1 MPKQTFYKLPENK
14 RQTLI
19 HAAEKEFSRVPL
31 FEASIS
37 NIVKSAEI
45 PRGSFYQYFK
55 DKDDAFFYLLNDQA
69 KKRRAIFVHLLNKYD
84 GDIFDAMGE
93 IFRITLQES
102 KKEENLNFLRNAF
115 LNMTHK
121 IEDAFTRIFSDDD
134 ECDDQHKE
142 ISRLINKERLNISGD
157 EELFYVMQIL
167 TSVTFRNFIEK
178 FAKELSDEE
187 AMRNYATEMHLLK
200 KGLHK

>member
-1 MPKQTFYKLPENK
+1 MPKPTFYKLPEDK

-45 PRGSFYQYFK
+45 PRGSFYQYFE
-55 DKDDAFFYLLNDQA
+55 DKDDAFFYLLNDQV
-69 KKRRAIFVHLLNKYD
+69 KKRRAIFAHVLQKYD
-84 GDIFDAMGE
+84 GDIFDAMCE

-102 KKEENLNFLRNAF
+102 ADEESINFLRNAF

-121 IEDAFTRIFSDDD
+121 IEEIFTRIFSDSESDGKH
-134 ECDDQHKE
+134 EE
-142 ISRLINKERLNISGD
+142 ISRLIDKEQLNISGD
-157 EELFYVMQIL
+157 EELYYVMQIL

-178 FAKELSDEE
+178 FARELSNEE
-187 AMRNYATEMHLLK
+187 AMRNYAIEIHLLK

>member
-1 MPKQTFYKLPENK
+1 MPKQTFYKLPEDK

-45 PRGSFYQYFK
+45 PRGSFYQYFE

-69 KKRRAIFVHLLNKYD
+69 KKRRTIFVYLLKKYD
-84 GDIFDAMGE
+84 GDIFDAMTE

-102 KKEENLNFLRNAF
+102 NKEESLNFLRNAF

-121 IEDAFTRIFSDDD
+121 IEDTFTRIFSDDEGD
-134 ECDDQHKE
+134 NQHQE
-142 ISRLINKERLNISGD
+142 ISRLINKEQLNISGD

-167 TSVTFRNFIEK
+167 TSVTIRNLIEK
-178 FAKELSDEE
+178 FAKELSDEA
-187 AMRNYATEMHLLK
+187 AMKNYAIEIKLLK

>member
-1 MPKQTFYKLPENK
+1 MPKQTFYKLPEDK

-31 FEASIS
+31 FEASVS

-45 PRGSFYQYFK
+45 PRGSFYQYFE

-69 KKRRAIFVHLLNKYD
+69 KKRRAIFVHLLKKYD
-84 GDIFDAMGE
+84 GDIFDAMCE
-93 IFRITLQES
+93 VFRVTLQEAT
-102 KKEENLNFLRNAF
+102 KEENLNFLRNAF

-121 IEDAFTRIFSDDD
+121 IEITFTKIFSDSED
-134 ECDDQHKE
+134 DDQHKE
-142 ISRLINKERLNISGD
+142 INRLIDKEQLNIAGD

-167 TSVTFRNFIEK
+167 TSVTIRNFIEK

-187 AMRNYATEMHLLK
+187 AMRNYAIEIYLLK